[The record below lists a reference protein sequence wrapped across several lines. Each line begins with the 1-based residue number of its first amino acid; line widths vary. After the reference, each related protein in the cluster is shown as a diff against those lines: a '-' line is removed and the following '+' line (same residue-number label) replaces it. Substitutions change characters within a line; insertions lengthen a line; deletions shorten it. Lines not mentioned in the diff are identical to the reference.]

1 MKKRICRIF
10 CVCLLLLMLCG
21 CTADTAAVQ
30 SAYTQGADRLAGVES
45 AVEAEQEKAQQV
57 QSTLQ
62 SMIQTETEKALER
75 QENRTKRE
83 NRITGTDNPAD

>member
-1 MKKRICRIF
+1 MKKRICGIF
-10 CVCLLLLMLCG
+10 CACLLLLLLCG

-45 AVEAEQEKAQQV
+45 AIEAEQEKAQQI

-62 SMIQTETEKALER
+62 SRVQTETEKVLER
-75 QENRTKRE
+75 QESRTERE